1 MATYEKKVMS
11 LLRKA
16 GWQKHRQGRTSHQIW
31 RCPEQPERD
40 IVVPSK
46 IRSRHTANEV
56 LKQAGLE
63 KLP

>member
-1 MATYEKKVMS
+1 MS

-56 LKQAGLE
+56 LKQASLE